1 MLDSSCYWY
10 IFGFTRRIT
19 NYNFVTGSG
28 AEDVRSDEDDTDIEL
43 EEEEKEEE
51 EEEEVGQ
58 PIFVEKKEEEVVLE
72 IEEDKYS
79 FERDSFSSSSESTLD
94 EKKDIRKR
102 KV

>member
-1 MLDSSCYWY
+1 MYLILKVAYKV
-10 IFGFTRRIT
+10 
-19 NYNFVTGSG
+19 VTGSG

-51 EEEEVGQ
+51 EGGGGSRTTN
-58 PIFVEKKEEEVVLE
+58 ICGKKEEVVLE

>member
-1 MLDSSCYWY
+1 M
-10 IFGFTRRIT
+10 
-19 NYNFVTGSG
+19 
-28 AEDVRSDEDDTDIEL
+28 
-43 EEEEKEEE
+43 
-51 EEEEVGQ
+51 
-58 PIFVEKKEEEVVLE
+58 EKKEEVVLE